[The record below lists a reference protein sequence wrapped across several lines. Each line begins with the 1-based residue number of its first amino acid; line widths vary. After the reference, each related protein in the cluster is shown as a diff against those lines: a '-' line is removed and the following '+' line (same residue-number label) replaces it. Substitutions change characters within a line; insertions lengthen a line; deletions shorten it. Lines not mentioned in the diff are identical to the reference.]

1 MSSSVKPAFDNLE
14 KALVRLEG
22 VIEKKMSKVQKS
34 HEEPELGLARNEKE
48 VNRKIA
54 AKLDHTISRLE
65 TILAE
70 E

>member
-14 KALVRLEG
+14 KALVRLES
-22 VIEKKMSKVQKS
+22 VIEKRMSKVQKS
-34 HEEPELGLARNEKE
+34 REEPELGLPRNEKE